1 MGSAGY
7 VASVEKTTRAP
18 RVRQK
23 LRSEMSE
30 MMKRNCSD
38 KKWHKHGGLST
49 TQEVLDQMAHPKPAR
64 PLTKF
69 ALSPIKIVIEP

>member
-7 VASVEKTTRAP
+7 VAIVEKTTRAP

-30 MMKRNCSD
+30 MMKRNCSAE
-38 KKWHKHGGLST
+38 KSHKHGGLST
-49 TQEVLDQMAHPKPAR
+49 TKEVLEQTAQPKPGR

-69 ALSPIKIVIEP
+69 AHSASKIVTEP

>member
-1 MGSAGY
+1 MRSARY

-30 MMKRNCSD
+30 MMKRNCSAEQS
-38 KKWHKHGGLST
+38 HKHGGLST
-49 TQEVLDQMAHPKPAR
+49 MQDVLEQTAHPKPAR